1 MRGRRPAGP
10 EYVDQLPGSDLAK
23 KRVKAVLQT
32 MAGRARLQEACE
44 RLDICEQR
52 FHQLRE
58 QIMEGAVN
66 AAESGVPG
74 RRAQTQSPAEHDVE
88 RLRRQV
94 ADLQRELEASKV
106 REEIALVLSG
116 RKTPE
121 SLEKKTLPPRRRG
134 RPPGTRK
141 NT

>member
-1 MRGRRPAGP
+1 MRGRHPAGP
-10 EYVDQLPGSDLAK
+10 EYVDHLAASELAK
-23 KRVKAVLQT
+23 ERVKAVLQT
-32 MAGRARLQEACE
+32 VAGSARLQEACE

-52 FHQLRE
+52 FHQLRQ
-58 QIMEGAVN
+58 QILEGALS
-66 AAESGVPG
+66 AAEPGVPG
-74 RRAQTQSPAEHDVE
+74 RRAQTLTPEQELIQAQQQQIAE
-88 RLRRQV
+88 
-94 ADLQRELEASKV
+94 LQRELDAAKA

-116 RKTPE
+116 RKAPE